1 MVDYPSP
8 QKPDEI
14 NQTIQTIQENQA
26 NQSTNQTKQISK
38 ALYSHNSTQS
48 HISNDSNQSN
58 SNATNTINH
67 TTSITNTDNTNH
79 TASIAPTIY
88 ATLHTT
94 QDSTN
99 NANTKSTISTT
110 NTANA
115 SNTTNAA
122 NTANTTPYNIT
133 DTTPYTTTNPTDT
146 TNTTDTTHT
155 TSSTTASLYAS
166 STLNIFAKSITNTSS
181 TIYAGNALSM
191 RVDTLENTQGS
202 IYALNT
208 LSIYANTINN
218 IGLASTKTHLQS
230 KQYIRNLKQVGD
242 KHFWRS
248 VYTDELDSFSPSIIA
263 SSGDTYILAH
273 TLSNHNSYISA
284 SNILE
289 IQAKN
294 SSNTQTQAY
303 QKVID
308 NGAEVRNYQYTYWK
322 NYAGVK
328 GFFCGF
334 FTLGICNIRE
344 RHTATAQG
352 VFTYAP
358 PRSISKIELDFP
370 TLESQLEPN
379 IARLNAGI
387 ANEYAKYIHSA
398 RLSPATNESN
408 TINSTNNTS
417 YPNTTNTPNNTNDI
431 NTLANYSNASFSTS
445 AFDSGRYDDRESFV
459 RSSYFY
465 HQFASRDSSQAKIFL
480 ANLDLESKAIFYNSS
495 AFLSNALDI
504 QALSDSQANHLKS
517 LLLHQHYHTNQY
529 GYNSSSDMYSHI
541 ISNVS
546 SNAIKSA
553 HNNMLNNTRN
563 DTYSNTRNN
572 TYNDIYGNIHNNAF
586 NSTFDNIPNNTY
598 NDKTLNNTY
607 DSALNSARNS
617 TFNNTLNGVHNS
629 TNNLTHSLKYSNSIS
644 PALSPFAS
652 SIGFSGDFIS
662 LHSHT
667 FSNDSILQ
675 GNGISLHTSEALAHL
690 GDIKAKDI
698 VLQSDG
704 TLYIGGGDIQASD
717 KAYLQAKHISIDSLI
732 TTTKGYTPTTQTI
745 LAPARYAIG
754 TNTSS
759 SLYPFALSSSAN
771 HYPNQASYLNQTSQ
785 TSQINHSN
793 YANYTNYANHT
804 NHPSYPNYTNQLGT
818 SLTPLHSI
826 DSIYSTS
833 TLKAGSLFLHSTD
846 SASISSASLSAD
858 DSISMSANTLRL
870 STQALHSAYK
880 DSYQTR
886 KSTTRVG
893 TTLSANSI
901 SLSAKDSLNLA
912 NASLKVS
919 ESISLHSKGNISL
932 DSATDTHYATSTH
945 HSTKERF
952 FYSKDTTTTT
962 TTRSEVQR
970 GSALFSNGSLSIS
983 ADKDIRAYN
992 LTALAGDNI
1001 ALQSKNGDIA
1011 LSSKADT
1018 YTQDIAQKI
1027 VERGFKGSLSDLSI
1041 SYGTDTTTLN
1051 ANKNYTTYDKS
1062 LLHGNNISINAKN
1075 NVAMNSVDLRTY
1087 EKDIAVNDLDNSQAD
1102 TSNTLATTN
1111 ATPNAKNN
1119 TISINADSLT
1129 MDYLSNTYKDSYNS
1143 TMVSHRVGLKASV
1156 PILSP
1161 ALSAAYSLDSLLNTN
1176 TSSPLHST
1184 KAKVLQSLNATLDI
1198 ADTSLDIAKAV
1209 GKDFNAKLSLSYT
1222 ATIASSNSESTQTNA
1237 LDSAIDTA
1245 NLSIHT
1251 TKDTT
1256 IKGLNANIT
1265 QHTDLQAQNFTLE
1278 ASKNTFTST
1287 QSSSLDSISVGA
1299 SVSVGTNGVGINAE
1313 ASYDN
1318 SRSNSSISSTSY
1330 NHSTLNTSSLSLRT
1344 TENTT
1349 MRGSSIKASTLSMDI
1364 GNALDIVSLQD
1375 STSYDSSSHSLS
1387 LSASVPVYGAS
1398 APSGQASYS
1407 HSKTNATLQSTTTLS
1422 SIQADSLSIN
1432 ANHTDLLGSAIL
1444 GNGSLNTNALFH
1456 SNLNN
1461 TSSYDTLSSSIGTN
1475 GGYFL
1480 SNADSSTSSALATIS
1495 SGIDISSKQIA
1506 TTQANPST
1514 ADNTNTSL
1522 ANSIST
1528 INRNPHKNNNISL
1541 QEYTQTAIDKEREN
1555 AQTISLAS
1563 VLKDKANALKKDIKE
1578 MISLDDSTSQ
1588 GNSANLS
1595 INAITEG
1602 IITGIVTQDF
1612 LSTATSLAN
1621 PYIANGIKHI
1631 TQDNPN
1637 LSPKAQFITNV
1648 LTHSAYGA
1656 LAGGLSSQSIDSLS
1670 NINNTKL
1677 LNSVLS
1683 GGISAGSAPII
1694 ARLASNAIYNT
1705 TDTSSLSAKQQE
1717 IIKSIVSVSGGI
1729 IGASISSNSA
1739 NSVRYASIGTNQAL
1753 NEVENNSFTKTL
1765 RTIGYPA
1772 LNLSWQKGRIL
1783 TPQELTTI
1791 AKNATQEVVD
1801 DIEFIISNPF
1811 STKALNSS
1819 IGLIVGVKPSEIVN
1833 GFVDTTNYIKNILTS
1848 NDTDTPIKHTSAI
1861 NPTNTK
1867 IPPISIDENANK
1879 AFITTIPKSQITQSQ
1894 LTQIPSNNQQQTTI
1908 TTLPRHTK
1916 DIPIIRTPSG
1926 QEVSVNIYFSNKKDD
1941 IDDIEYLAKNS
1952 KYQTTSRANE
1962 IARSFGYK
1970 DAEKLKGEFVYKKG
1984 ATSKYNVHT
1993 AGKKV
1998 ILVPVRKE
2006 SHLKP
2011 VNTGLRLK

>member
-1 MVDYPSP
+1 
-8 QKPDEI
+8 
-14 NQTIQTIQENQA
+14 
-26 NQSTNQTKQISK
+26 
-38 ALYSHNSTQS
+38 
-48 HISNDSNQSN
+48 
-58 SNATNTINH
+58 
-67 TTSITNTDNTNH
+67 
-79 TASIAPTIY
+79 Y
-88 ATLHTT
+88 AT
-94 QDSTN
+94 
-99 NANTKSTISTT
+99 
-110 NTANA
+110 
-115 SNTTNAA
+115 
-122 NTANTTPYNIT
+122 Y
-133 DTTPYTTTNPTDT
+133 
-146 TNTTDTTHT
+146 
-155 TSSTTASLYAS
+155 
-166 STLNIFAKSITNTSS
+166 
-181 TIYAGNALSM
+181 
-191 RVDTLENTQGS
+191 
-202 IYALNT
+202 
-208 LSIYANTINN
+208 
-218 IGLASTKTHLQS
+218 
-230 KQYIRNLKQVGD
+230 
-242 KHFWRS
+242 
-248 VYTDELDSFSPSIIA
+248 
-263 SSGDTYILAH
+263 
-273 TLSNHNSYISA
+273 
-284 SNILE
+284 
-289 IQAKN
+289 
-294 SSNTQTQAY
+294 
-303 QKVID
+303 
-308 NGAEVRNYQYTYWK
+308 
-322 NYAGVK
+322 
-328 GFFCGF
+328 
-334 FTLGICNIRE
+334 
-344 RHTATAQG
+344 
-352 VFTYAP
+352 
-358 PRSISKIELDFP
+358 
-370 TLESQLEPN
+370 
-379 IARLNAGI
+379 
-387 ANEYAKYIHSA
+387 
-398 RLSPATNESN
+398 
-408 TINSTNNTS
+408 
-417 YPNTTNTPNNTNDI
+417 
-431 NTLANYSNASFSTS
+431 
-445 AFDSGRYDDRESFV
+445 
-459 RSSYFY
+459 
-465 HQFASRDSSQAKIFL
+465 
-480 ANLDLESKAIFYNSS
+480 
-495 AFLSNALDI
+495 
-504 QALSDSQANHLKS
+504 
-517 LLLHQHYHTNQY
+517 
-529 GYNSSSDMYSHI
+529 
-541 ISNVS
+541 
-546 SNAIKSA
+546 
-553 HNNMLNNTRN
+553 
-563 DTYSNTRNN
+563 
-572 TYNDIYGNIHNNAF
+572 
-586 NSTFDNIPNNTY
+586 
-598 NDKTLNNTY
+598 
-607 DSALNSARNS
+607 
-617 TFNNTLNGVHNS
+617 
-629 TNNLTHSLKYSNSIS
+629 
-644 PALSPFAS
+644 
-652 SIGFSGDFIS
+652 
-662 LHSHT
+662 
-667 FSNDSILQ
+667 
-675 GNGISLHTSEALAHL
+675 
-690 GDIKAKDI
+690 
-698 VLQSDG
+698 
-704 TLYIGGGDIQASD
+704 
-717 KAYLQAKHISIDSLI
+717 
-732 TTTKGYTPTTQTI
+732 
-745 LAPARYAIG
+745 
-754 TNTSS
+754 
-759 SLYPFALSSSAN
+759 
-771 HYPNQASYLNQTSQ
+771 
-785 TSQINHSN
+785 
-793 YANYTNYANHT
+793 
-804 NHPSYPNYTNQLGT
+804 
-818 SLTPLHSI
+818 
-826 DSIYSTS
+826 
-833 TLKAGSLFLHSTD
+833 
-846 SASISSASLSAD
+846 
-858 DSISMSANTLRL
+858 
-870 STQALHSAYK
+870 
-880 DSYQTR
+880 
-886 KSTTRVG
+886 
-893 TTLSANSI
+893 
-901 SLSAKDSLNLA
+901 
-912 NASLKVS
+912 
-919 ESISLHSKGNISL
+919 
-932 DSATDTHYATSTH
+932 TH
-945 HSTKERF
+945 HSTKEHF

-962 TTRSEVQR
+962 TTQSEVQG

-992 LTALAGDNI
+992 LTALASEDI

-1018 YTQDIAQKI
+1018 YTQDITQKI

-1111 ATPNAKNN
+1111 VTSNAKNN

-1161 ALSAAYSLDSLLNTN
+1161 AVSAAYSLDSLLNTN

-1198 ADTSLDIAKAV
+1198 ADTSLDIAKAAN
-1209 GKDFNAKLSLSYT
+1209 KDFNAKLSLSYT

-1245 NLSIHT
+1245 NLSIYT

-1318 SRSNSSISSTSY
+1318 SHSNSSISSTSY
-1330 NHSTLNTSSLSLRT
+1330 NHSTLNTNSLSLRT

-1432 ANHTDLLGSAIL
+1432 ANHTNLVGSAIL
-1444 GNGSLNTNALFH
+1444 GNGSLNTNTLSH

-1461 TSSYDTLSSSIGTN
+1461 TSSYDTLSTSIGTN

-1528 INRNPHKNNNISL
+1528 INRNPHKNNNIPL

-1588 GNSANLS
+1588 GNIANLS

-1648 LTHSAYGA
+1648 LAHSAYGA

-1694 ARLASNAIYNT
+1694 ARLASNAIYDT

-1753 NEVENNSFTKTL
+1753 NEVENNSFAKTL

-1819 IGLIVGVKPSEIVN
+1819 IGVIVGVKPSEIVN

-1848 NDTDTPIKHTSAI
+1848 NDTDTLIKHTSAI
-1861 NPTNTK
+1861 NSTNTK

-1970 DAEKLKGEFVYKKG
+1970 DAEKLKGEFVYEKG
-1984 ATSKYNVHT
+1984 TTSKYNVHT

-2011 VNTGLRLK
+2011 VDTGLRLK